1 MADTGDM
8 IIKYRKEEYMDKISR
23 LEGYVKKLQD
33 LKDQLNSKN
42 SQLTNIWSDDQGKSY
57 QSKINRA
64 LKGCDTAIQDTNIT
78 LKGLR
83 DTISIMED
91 MASDINSGMDN
102 LQQTV
107 DRIAAF

>member
-1 MADTGDM
+1 MNSEQWGKLGVQISGSAVSTVGG
-8 IIKYRKEEYMDKISR
+8 KIS
-23 LEGYVKKLQD
+23 
-33 LKDQLNSKN
+33 LKY
-42 SQLTNIWSDDQGKSY
+42 G
-57 QSKINRA
+57 
-64 LKGCDTAIQDTNIT
+64 G

-107 DRIAAF
+107 DRIATF